1 MDLGG
6 SPIYC
11 GILNK
16 RLHLIDFI
24 CIDDKMNIFQNI
36 YDEET
41 KSITQISGLK
51 NKNEGLE
58 INPES
63 LKRGKIVQNPFK
75 SVVVYIGDNNF
86 IVVNY

>member
-1 MDLGG
+1 MKDL
-6 SPIYC
+6 
-11 GILNK
+11 K
-16 RLHLIDFI
+16 
-24 CIDDKMNIFQNI
+24 
-36 YDEET
+36 
-41 KSITQISGLK
+41 LK

-58 INPES
+58 IDPES